1 MDALPPIERPCGLR
15 AQRLGRR
22 RKTAK
27 QNDLNE
33 TRPAWAAGCAWQT
46 GRAQNR
52 FPKAGR
58 HAPRPRPGPGR
69 NRKPAAGSS
78 VVQPAKPPKK
88 GVSPQRSSLSK
99 IQAIAAARGIRIR
112 SASLLRLDQTD
123 ARAAPASP
131 LWARRLRLAP
141 LKTQTQCQ
149 PPFGAPAFRAHPAAR
164 QAKRRPF
171 GAVWSPAPVCHP
183 IRIPS
188 PAGQIGR
195 RNAACSALK
204 PGAAL
209 VVAFTQQSV
218 QPLKRLDILPI
229 VQKCIMMG

>member
-1 MDALPPIERPCGLR
+1 M
-15 AQRLGRR
+15 
-22 RKTAK
+22 
-27 QNDLNE
+27 
-33 TRPAWAAGCAWQT
+33 
-46 GRAQNR
+46 
-52 FPKAGR
+52 
-58 HAPRPRPGPGR
+58 
-69 NRKPAAGSS
+69 
-78 VVQPAKPPKK
+78 V
-88 GVSPQRSSLSK
+88 
-99 IQAIAAARGIRIR
+99 
-112 SASLLRLDQTD
+112 
-123 ARAAPASP
+123 
-131 LWARRLRLAP
+131 RRLRLADGAGSQSLKHKRAGMPSPSTMLRPQSQAGRRIIGCSTGETAEKRRLSPTIIAFQNSGHCRRAGHTNPVGEPFAPRPNRRPRRAGVAALGAPIAPAP

-209 VVAFTQQSV
+209 IVAFTQQSV

-229 VQKCIMMG
+229 VQKCITMG

>member
-1 MDALPPIERPCGLR
+1 MPLAL
-15 AQRLGRR
+15 
-22 RKTAK
+22 
-27 QNDLNE
+27 D
-33 TRPAWAAGCAWQT
+33 
-46 GRAQNR
+46 
-52 FPKAGR
+52 
-58 HAPRPRPGPGR
+58 APRPQSQACRRSGGCSTGGNAEKR
-69 NRKPAAGSS
+69 RL
-78 VVQPAKPPKK
+78 
-88 GVSPQRSSLSK
+88 PQRSSLSK
-99 IQAIAAARGIRIR
+99 IQAIAAAPG
-112 SASLLRLDQTD
+112 QTNPVGEPL
-123 ARAAPASP
+123 APRPEPTPAPRRRRRFGRADC
-131 LWARRLRLAP
+131 ARRRS
-141 LKTQTQCQ
+141 KRQTQRQ

-209 VVAFTQQSV
+209 IVAFTQQSV

-229 VQKCIMMG
+229 VQKCVMMG